1 MNNSKTIDVIK
12 LQCTE
17 CIILLNEWLTMELFY
32 TLTYETLLTL
42 KSKVQLIFRVVKYSN
57 RVTVFLHK

>member
-12 LQCTE
+12 LQGTE
-17 CIILLNEWLTMELFY
+17 CIILINEWSTMELFY

-42 KSKVQLIFRVVKYSN
+42 KSKVQLIFRVVEYSN